1 MAVFQYQGGMPRVV
15 AEKTAIHRSVNYH
28 LDYLPGGVVLNGTK
42 TRDPSNDTI
51 KALRGGLVLGK
62 ITATGKYANSFLG
75 LTAGSLTN
83 SGTSLTLT
91 TTAATELVRRV
102 GSTGTF
108 TLTGPPTAA
117 GTVRSMTVTY
127 SAVNTGTGVVTI
139 TALGVNEV
147 QTVNLSTAAT
157 GGSIRLLVSKTDGT
171 MALTPAAAW
180 SATDATLLSN
190 LNTALDTATGVSGG
204 IVATAIAATDTDL
217 GFVLTYSGTGYAG
230 NTWALAQVDTLF
242 TSNTGANVVRTTT
255 GVDGRFVTASLV
267 GDTDGS
273 QTPAGFIPTGWGE
286 FVDEDGNDL
295 PLNYFPVRGVL
306 DSSQLLV
313 WPSDSSLK
321 TWIRDKLN
329 VQGKFTYTDA
339 Y

>member
-62 ITATGKYANSFLG
+62 ITATGKYANSFMG
-75 LTAGSLTN
+75 LTAGALTS

-102 GSTGTF
+102 GSSGTF

-147 QTVNLSTAAT
+147 QTLNFTNSPSGTFRLAFADLNGVLQYTQPITYSAT
-157 GGSIRLLVSKTDGT
+157 PATLVS
-171 MALTPAAAW
+171 
-180 SATDATLLSN
+180 N
-190 LNTALDTATGVSGG
+190 INTALDAAFGSSL
-204 IVATAIAATDTDL
+204 IVASGSAVTAIAITFSGAGYAATAQPALIEIDTDA
-217 GFVLTYSGTGYAG
+217 LTAG
-230 NTWALAQVDTLF
+230 DVDIT
-242 TSNTGANVVRTTT
+242 RTTT

-273 QTPAGFIPTGWGE
+273 QTPMGFIPTGWGE
-286 FVDEDGNDL
+286 FVDDDGNDL